1 MTIGLEFD
9 SVLVA
14 AQEGGEWAFAVLY
27 RDLNPRVVRYLGA
40 KVPGMGDDLAAET
53 WLAAARNLGSF
64 RGDEAA
70 FRGWLFTIARRRVVQ
85 HWRDSARRPVSPGDP
100 ESFTDLRAADDTETE
115 GMAGL
120 SARETARAIAAALPS
135 DQADVVLL
143 RMLAGFDVDQVA
155 EILGK
160 RPGTVRVLQH
170 RALRRLAEKFSPEVL
185 TGSAPGAME
194 TM

>member
-1 MTIGLEFD
+1 MTIGLDFD

-27 RDLNPRVVRYLGA
+27 RDLNPRLVRYLGA
-40 KVPGMGDDLAAET
+40 KAPGMGDDLAAET
-53 WLAAARNLGSF
+53 WLAAARNLGTF
-64 RGDEAA
+64 QGNEAA
-70 FRGWLFTIARRRVVQ
+70 FSGWLYTIARRRLVQ
-85 HWRDSARRPVSPGDP
+85 HWRDSARRPVTPSDP
-100 ESFTDLRAADDTETE
+100 ESFADQQASDDPATE
-115 GMAGL
+115 GMAAL
-120 SARETARAIAAALPS
+120 SARETARVIAAALPS

-143 RMLAGFDVDQVA
+143 RMLAGLDVDQVA

-170 RALRRLAEKFSPEVL
+170 RALKRLAEKFSPEVL
-185 TGSAPGAME
+185 TGRSPGAME